1 MQDTDEL
8 DLQRRALTV
17 LDAALDLSP
26 AARAAHVDRA
36 CAGDQRLR
44 VLVEGLLAGD
54 ADEAAAILDRDAQSL
69 LESLAQAGGLDED
82 NAELIGKRIG
92 AWRIR
97 SVIGRGGM
105 GVVYH
110 ATRADGAFEQDAAL
124 KLIRFGFDT
133 PAARERF
140 RRERQ
145 ILAQLRHSGIA
156 VVLDG
161 GMSPCGAPY
170 YVMELVDGEPM
181 STWCDQ
187 RRLGLPARVE
197 LFCQAVDAISH
208 AHGKRVVHRD
218 LKPSN
223 VMVTDEGRIKLLD
236 FGIAELLDGG
246 ATSAQPLESRVM
258 TPQFAAPE
266 QLEGNE
272 ITAAADIYQLGLLLF
287 QLLSGVLPY
296 RLSATASSAM
306 PMRERLDSMPSL
318 AQAGSAASPGL
329 AGLRGHD
336 PQSLGQALSGDLA
349 AIVATC
355 LRYEPGRRYASAAA
369 LADDLRNWLHG
380 RVVTVRRA
388 TGWYRTGK
396 LFSRHRLALAGMF
409 AFAVALLAGTASTL
423 WQARQVTAEAER
435 ARREAVSA
443 EAATVFLE
451 RLFASAMPLD
461 GSGNKMTAKE
471 LLERGAK
478 RARIEFRNDPELRF
492 RLLATIGQNYAAI
505 GEDSTSVELFREALS
520 IWSGQSSGIGPL
532 ARATAAYQ
540 LATSSFLLGRVE
552 EPLVVQ
558 ALEWIRYDGRVQ
570 ATALRANLL
579 RLRGDFQITTARYQQ
594 GIHTHEEA
602 RLLAEK
608 IAASDPLPLL
618 DVLVRQAFV
627 QWKILNLPGMARA
640 TFLRSEAVAARI
652 DPREA
657 DLRRRFR
664 IEFLIETGELE
675 LAGHLV
681 DAALAFRSRVYGER
695 SMGVVQPLIHR
706 GLLKLELGQHRS
718 AEQDFLEVMR
728 IVAAFDQSSSNHAI
742 AALVGLSRACCDDG
756 RYQQC
761 LDGAIRARLAVVA
774 LMGERGFAVPAMDAL
789 IAEAEEGLGRHFEAA
804 EFARRAIA
812 ALARPSRPAGY
823 ARRTLGIA
831 LYRSGQVAEGVAALR
846 TAREELALAHGRS
859 HRATVAA
866 GVHLGRALLAQ
877 GDVDGARRTLL
888 AIVARL
894 QAIGREARRQR
905 LSDTYLALAEVEH
918 EAGNAALSIDYARKA
933 ARAPGP

>member
-1 MQDTDEL
+1 MHDTREL
-8 DLQRRALTV
+8 ERQRRALAV
-17 LDAALDLSP
+17 LDIALDLP
-26 AARAAHVDRA
+26 VAERAACLDRV
-36 CAGDQRLR
+36 CAGEPRLR
-44 VLVEGLLAGD
+44 VLVDDLLAAS

-69 LESLAQAGGLDED
+69 LESLAQAGGLEEG

-92 AWRIR
+92 AWQIR

-145 ILAQLRHSGIA
+145 ILAQLHHSGIA

-170 YVMELVDGEPM
+170 YVMELVSGQPM
-181 STWCDQ
+181 SAWCDQ
-187 RRLGLPARVE
+187 RRLGLRARVE

-208 AHGKRVVHRD
+208 AHRNRVVHRD

-223 VMVTDEGRIKLLD
+223 VMVTDEGRVKLLD

-246 ATSAQPLESRVM
+246 ASTQPAESRVM

-266 QLEGNE
+266 QLEGGQV
-272 ITAAADIYQLGLLLF
+272 TAAADIYQLGLLLF
-287 QLLSGVLPY
+287 QLLSGALPY
-296 RLSATASSAM
+296 QLSTQAPLGV
-306 PMRERLDSMPSL
+306 PMRGQSDPMPSL
-318 AQAGSAASPGL
+318 TQAGAAASPEL
-329 AGLRGHD
+329 ARLRGHD
-336 PQSLGQALSGDLA
+336 SQSLGQALSGDLA
-349 AIVATC
+349 AIVAAC
-355 LRYEPGRRYASAAA
+355 LRHEPAQRYGSAAA
-369 LADDLRNWLHG
+369 LAEDLRNWLRG
-380 RVVTVRRA
+380 RVVSVRAA

-396 LFSRHRLALAGMF
+396 LLSRHRLGVAAMF
-409 AFAVALLAGTASTL
+409 AFAVALLVGTASTL
-423 WQARQVTAEAER
+423 WQARQATIEAER
-435 ARREAVSA
+435 ARKEAVTA

-461 GSGNKMTAKE
+461 GSGHTMTAKA
-471 LLERGAK
+471 LLEQGAR
-478 RARIEFRNDPELRF
+478 RARVEFRNDPELRF

-505 GEDSTSVELFREALS
+505 GEDNTSVELFREALS
-520 IWSGQSSGIGPL
+520 IGSGQSSGIGPA
-532 ARATAAYQ
+532 ARAMAACQ
-540 LATSSFLLGRVE
+540 LATSSFLLGRIE
-552 EPLVVQ
+552 ESLVTQ
-558 ALEWIRYDGRVQ
+558 ALDWIRYDNRVR
-570 ATALRANLL
+570 AIALRSNLL
-579 RLRGDFQITTARYQQ
+579 RLRGDFQIVTARYQQ

-602 RLLAEK
+602 RLLAEQ

-618 DVLVRQAFV
+618 DILVRQAFV
-627 QWKILNLPGMARA
+627 QWKILNLPARARA
-640 TFLRSEAVAARI
+640 TFRRSEAIAIGI

-664 IEFLIETGELE
+664 IQFLIETGELD

-681 DAALAFRSRVYGER
+681 DGSLAFRSRVYGDQ
-695 SMGVVQPLIHR
+695 SMGMVQPLIHR
-706 GLLKLELGQHRS
+706 GLLKLELGQHGS
-718 AEQDFLEVMR
+718 AEKDFLEVIR

-742 AALVGLSRACCDDG
+742 TALVGLSRVQCADG

-774 LMGERGFAVPAMDAL
+774 LMGERGYAVPAMDAL

-812 ALARPSRPAGY
+812 ALARPNRPAGGP
-823 ARRTLGIA
+823 RQTLGIA
-831 LYRSGQVAEGVAALR
+831 LYRSGRVAEGVAALR
-846 TAREELALAHGRS
+846 TAREELALAHGPS
-859 HRATVAA
+859 HRTTVAA

-877 GDVDGARRTLL
+877 GDIGGARRTLL

-894 QAIGREARRQR
+894 QSNARVARRQS
-905 LSDTYLALAEVEH
+905 LSDTHLALAEVEH
-918 EAGNAALSIDYARKA
+918 EAGNAALSIAYTRKA
-933 ARAPGP
+933 ARSPER